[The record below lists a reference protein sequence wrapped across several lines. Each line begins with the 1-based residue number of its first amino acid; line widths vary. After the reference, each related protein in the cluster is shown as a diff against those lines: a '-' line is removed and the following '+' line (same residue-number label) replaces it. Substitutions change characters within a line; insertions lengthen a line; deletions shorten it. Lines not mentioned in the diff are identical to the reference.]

1 MRPSELS
8 DTQTT
13 LSRRQDMNNIKGLL
27 AKCWK
32 NETLELE
39 PGQHEFDESITIRV
53 TGSVEKMDDQFVA
66 PTTSLPTILTLAL
79 FWQKCGVTRDHALN
93 MLKEAVTEAMTNGKD
108 KDTEIAARVKDV
120 EKAVEAIKRDLI
132 AKLPKQKRAGRI
144 VTKNLTIEVE
154 PVHEE
159 SFAVAVA

>member
-1 MRPSELS
+1 M
-8 DTQTT
+8 DK
-13 LSRRQDMNNIKGLL
+13 IKGLL

-39 PGQHEFDESITIRV
+39 PGLHEFNDTITIRI
-53 TGSVEKMDDQFVA
+53 TGSVEKMSDQYVA

-93 MLKEAVTEAMTNGKD
+93 MLKEAIPEAMINGKN
-108 KDTEIAARVKDV
+108 KDTEIASRMKDV

-132 AKLPKQKRAGRI
+132 AKLPKQKRAGRVI
-144 VTKNLTIEVE
+144 TKNLTIEVE
-154 PVHEE
+154 PVREE
-159 SFAVAVA
+159 NLAVAVA

>member
-1 MRPSELS
+1 MDNL
-8 DTQTT
+8 
-13 LSRRQDMNNIKGLL
+13 KGLL
-27 AKCWK
+27 AKAWK

-39 PGQHEFDESITIRV
+39 SGVHNYDDTITIRI
-53 TGSVEKMDDQFVA
+53 TGSVQKMDDQFVA

-93 MLKEAVTEAMTNGKD
+93 MLREAITEALTSGKD

-120 EKAVEAIKRDLI
+120 EKAVESIKRDLI
-132 AKLPKQKRAGRI
+132 AKLPKQKRAGRV
-144 VTKNLTIEVE
+144 VTKNLTVEVE
-154 PVHEE
+154 PVLEE

>member
-1 MRPSELS
+1 MDNL
-8 DTQTT
+8 
-13 LSRRQDMNNIKGLL
+13 KGLL
-27 AKCWK
+27 AKAWK

-39 PGQHEFDESITIRV
+39 SGVHNYDDTITIRI
-53 TGSVEKMDDQFVA
+53 TGSVQKMDDQFVA

-93 MLKEAVTEAMTNGKD
+93 MLKEAITEALANGTD

-120 EKAVEAIKRDLI
+120 EKAVESIKRDLI
-132 AKLPKQKRAGRI
+132 AKLPKQKRAGRV
-144 VTKNLTIEVE
+144 VTKNLTVEVE
-154 PVHEE
+154 PVLEE

>member
-1 MRPSELS
+1 M
-8 DTQTT
+8 D
-13 LSRRQDMNNIKGLL
+13 NIKGLL
-27 AKCWK
+27 GKAWK

-39 PGQHEFDESITIRV
+39 PGVHDFDDTITIRI
-53 TGSVEKMDDQFVA
+53 TGSVQKMDDQFVA

-93 MLKEAVTEAMTNGKD
+93 MLKEALTEAMTNGKD

-120 EKAVEAIKRDLI
+120 EKAVESIKRDLI
-132 AKLPKQKRAGRI
+132 AKLPKQKRAGRVI
-144 VTKNLTIEVE
+144 TKNLTVEVE
-154 PVHEE
+154 PVLEE

>member
-1 MRPSELS
+1 M
-8 DTQTT
+8 D
-13 LSRRQDMNNIKGLL
+13 NIKGLL
-27 AKCWK
+27 GKCWK

-39 PGQHEFDESITIRV
+39 PGHHDFDDTITIRI
-53 TGSVEKMDDQFVA
+53 TGSVQKMDDQFVA

-93 MLKEAVTEAMTNGKD
+93 MLKEALTEAMTNGKD

-120 EKAVEAIKRDLI
+120 EKAVESIKRDLI
-132 AKLPKQKRAGRI
+132 AKLPKQKRAGRV
-144 VTKNLTIEVE
+144 VTKNLTVEVE
-154 PVHEE
+154 PALEE

>member
-1 MRPSELS
+1 MDNL
-8 DTQTT
+8 
-13 LSRRQDMNNIKGLL
+13 KGLL
-27 AKCWK
+27 AKAWK

-39 PGQHEFDESITIRV
+39 SGVHNYDDTITIRI
-53 TGSVEKMDDQFVA
+53 TGSVQKMDDQFVA

-93 MLKEAVTEAMTNGKD
+93 MLREAITEALTSGKN

-120 EKAVEAIKRDLI
+120 EKAVESIKRDLI
-132 AKLPKQKRAGRI
+132 AKLPKQKRAGRV
-144 VTKNLTIEVE
+144 VTKNLTVEVE
-154 PVHEE
+154 PVLEE

>member
-1 MRPSELS
+1 
-8 DTQTT
+8 
-13 LSRRQDMNNIKGLL
+13 MNNLKGLL

-39 PGQHEFDESITIRV
+39 PGHHEFDEEITIRV
-53 TGSVEKMDDQFVA
+53 TGSVQKMDDQYVA

-93 MLKEAVTEAMTNGKD
+93 MLKEAVTEALTSGKD
-108 KDTEIAARVKDV
+108 KDTEIASRMKDV

-132 AKLPKQKRAGRI
+132 AKLPKQKRAGRVI
-144 VTKNLTIEVE
+144 TKNLTIEVE
-154 PVHEE
+154 PVLEE
-159 SFAVAVA
+159 SFAIAVA

>member
-1 MRPSELS
+1 M
-8 DTQTT
+8 D
-13 LSRRQDMNNIKGLL
+13 NIKGLL

-32 NETLELE
+32 NELLELE
-39 PGQHEFDESITIRV
+39 PGVHDFDEEITIRV
-53 TGSVEKMDDQFVA
+53 TGSVQKMDDQYVA

-93 MLKEAVTEAMTNGKD
+93 MLKEALTEAMTNGKD

-120 EKAVEAIKRDLI
+120 EKAVESIKRDLI
-132 AKLPKQKRAGRI
+132 AKLPKQKRAGRV
-144 VTKNLTIEVE
+144 VTKNLMVELE
-154 PVHEE
+154 PVCEE

>member
-1 MRPSELS
+1 MDNL
-8 DTQTT
+8 
-13 LSRRQDMNNIKGLL
+13 KGLL
-27 AKCWK
+27 AKAWK

-39 PGQHEFDESITIRV
+39 SGVHNYDDTITIRI
-53 TGSVEKMDDQFVA
+53 TGSVQKMDDQFVA

-93 MLKEAVTEAMTNGKD
+93 MLREAITEALTNGKD

-120 EKAVEAIKRDLI
+120 EKAVESIKRDLI
-132 AKLPKQKRAGRI
+132 AKLPKQKRAGRV
-144 VTKNLTIEVE
+144 VTKNLTVEVE
-154 PVHEE
+154 PVLEE

>member
-1 MRPSELS
+1 MDNL
-8 DTQTT
+8 
-13 LSRRQDMNNIKGLL
+13 KGLL
-27 AKCWK
+27 AKAWK

-39 PGQHEFDESITIRV
+39 SGVHDFDEEITIRI
-53 TGSVEKMDDQFVA
+53 TGSVQKMDDQFVA

-93 MLKEAVTEAMTNGKD
+93 MLKEAITEAMTNGKD

-120 EKAVEAIKRDLI
+120 EMAVESIKRDLI
-132 AKLPKQKRAGRI
+132 AKLPKKKRAGRV
-144 VTKNLTIEVE
+144 VTKNLTVEVE
-154 PVHEE
+154 PVLEE

>member
-1 MRPSELS
+1 M
-8 DTQTT
+8 D
-13 LSRRQDMNNIKGLL
+13 NIKGLL
-27 AKCWK
+27 AKKWK

-39 PGQHEFDESITIRV
+39 PGVHDFDEMLTVRI
-53 TGSVEKMDDQFVA
+53 TGSVQKMDDQFVA

-93 MLKEAVTEAMTNGKD
+93 MLKEALTEAMTNGKD

-120 EKAVEAIKRDLI
+120 EKAVESIKRDLI
-132 AKLPKQKRAGRI
+132 AKLPKQKRAGRV

-154 PVHEE
+154 PVLEE
-159 SFAVAVA
+159 SYAVEVA

>member
-1 MRPSELS
+1 MDNL
-8 DTQTT
+8 
-13 LSRRQDMNNIKGLL
+13 KGLL
-27 AKCWK
+27 AKAWK

-39 PGQHEFDESITIRV
+39 SGVHNYDDTITIRI
-53 TGSVEKMDDQFVA
+53 TGSVQKMDDQFVA

-93 MLKEAVTEAMTNGKD
+93 MLREAITEALTSGKN

-120 EKAVEAIKRDLI
+120 EKAVDSIKRDLI
-132 AKLPKQKRAGRI
+132 AKLPKQKRAGRV
-144 VTKNLTIEVE
+144 VTKNLTVEVE
-154 PVHEE
+154 PVLEE

>member
-1 MRPSELS
+1 MDNL
-8 DTQTT
+8 
-13 LSRRQDMNNIKGLL
+13 KGLL
-27 AKCWK
+27 AKAWK

-39 PGQHEFDESITIRV
+39 SGVHNYDDTITIRI
-53 TGSVEKMDDQFVA
+53 TGSVQKMDDQYVA

-93 MLKEAVTEAMTNGKD
+93 MLKEAITEALTNGKD

-120 EKAVEAIKRDLI
+120 EKAVESIKRDLI
-132 AKLPKQKRAGRI
+132 AKLPKQKRAGRV
-144 VTKNLTIEVE
+144 VTKNLTVEVE
-154 PVHEE
+154 PVLEE

>member
-1 MRPSELS
+1 M
-8 DTQTT
+8 D
-13 LSRRQDMNNIKGLL
+13 NIKGLL

-39 PGQHEFDESITIRV
+39 SGHHEFDESITIRV
-53 TGSVEKMDDQFVA
+53 SGSIEKMGDQYVA

-93 MLKEAVTEAMTNGKD
+93 LLKEAITEALTSGTN

-120 EKAVEAIKRDLI
+120 EKAVEAVKRDLI
-132 AKLPKQKRAGRI
+132 AKLPKQKRAGRV
-144 VTKNLTIEVE
+144 VTKNLSIEVK
-154 PVHEE
+154 PVREE

>member
-1 MRPSELS
+1 MDNL
-8 DTQTT
+8 
-13 LSRRQDMNNIKGLL
+13 KGLL
-27 AKCWK
+27 AKAWK

-39 PGQHEFDESITIRV
+39 SGVHNYDDTITIRI
-53 TGSVEKMDDQFVA
+53 TGSVQKMDDQFVT

-93 MLKEAVTEAMTNGKD
+93 MLKEAITEALTSGKD

-120 EKAVEAIKRDLI
+120 EKAVDSIKRDLI
-132 AKLPKQKRAGRI
+132 AKLPKQKRAGRV
-144 VTKNLTIEVE
+144 VTKNLTVEVE
-154 PVHEE
+154 PVLEE

>member
-1 MRPSELS
+1 M
-8 DTQTT
+8 D
-13 LSRRQDMNNIKGLL
+13 NIKGLL
-27 AKCWK
+27 AKKWK

-39 PGQHEFDESITIRV
+39 PGVHDFDETITIRV
-53 TGSVEKMDDQFVA
+53 SGSVQKMDDQFVA

-93 MLKEAVTEAMTNGKD
+93 MLKEALTEAMTNGKD

-120 EKAVEAIKRDLI
+120 EKAVESIKRDLI
-132 AKLPKQKRAGRI
+132 AKLPKQKRAGRV
-144 VTKNLTIEVE
+144 VTKNLTVEVE
-154 PVHEE
+154 PALEE